1 MKGALVYLLVSI
13 ACAVVGQILL
23 KQGMRVTGPV
33 TLSLYGLPHLI
44 MQLATNPW
52 VVVGMSL
59 YLGGSLFWLTALS
72 RLDLSLAYPFAGLN
86 YVLILLA
93 SYLVFGEALNPIR
106 IAGALLIALGVSLIA
121 RSM

>member
-13 ACAVVGQILL
+13 ACAVVGQVLL
-23 KQGMRVTGPV
+23 KQGMRVAGPV

-44 MQLATNPW
+44 LQLATNPW

-93 SYLVFGEALNPIR
+93 SYFVFGEALNPTR

-121 RSM
+121 RSA

>member
-33 TLSLYGLPHLI
+33 TLSLYELPHLI
-44 MQLATNPW
+44 LQLATNPW

-121 RSM
+121 RSA

>member
-1 MKGALVYLLVSI
+1 MKGALAYLLVSI
-13 ACAVVGQILL
+13 VCAVVGQILL
-23 KQGMRVTGPV
+23 KQGMRVIGPV
-33 TLSLYGLPHLI
+33 TLSLHGFPDLI
-44 MQLATNPW
+44 LQLIANPW

-72 RLDLSLAYPFAGLN
+72 RLDLSVACPFAGLN

-106 IAGALLIALGVSLIA
+106 IAGVLLIALGVSLIA
-121 RSM
+121 RSA